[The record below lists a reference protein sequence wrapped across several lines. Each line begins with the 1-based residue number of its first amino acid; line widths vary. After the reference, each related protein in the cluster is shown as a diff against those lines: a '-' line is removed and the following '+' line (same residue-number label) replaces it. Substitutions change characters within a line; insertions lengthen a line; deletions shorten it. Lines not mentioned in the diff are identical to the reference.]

1 MGKKQDSRFPLEEC
15 GHYILIQR
23 WTMARSVNTIDASS
37 KAGTGSVFTLVHA
50 VFQLA
55 DKQLH

>member
-1 MGKKQDSRFPLEEC
+1 MGKKAGQSFSIRGVLALYPYPEMD
-15 GHYILIQR
+15 
-23 WTMARSVNTIDASS
+23 RSVNTIDAGS

-50 VFQLA
+50 VFRLA